1 MSDHGGAATREL
13 QVELTPAEHAALV
26 AAATQ
31 LELSAPALARML
43 IVRCVERLA
52 RGDAELQRAVK
63 GSRDAGCR

>member
-1 MSDHGGAATREL
+1 MSDHGGVTTLRL
-13 QVELTPAEHAALV
+13 QVELTPAEHAALA

-31 LELSAPALARML
+31 LELSAPALARLL
-43 IVRCVERLA
+43 ILHCLDRLV